1 VEREVCIRIVIRV
14 TSAQL
19 QKFETLVC
27 AMAFGEIW
35 HQGGPVRG
43 SAPEASTR
51 TTSRVPLEARP
62 TVTAFSGEQIVE
74 HPEVAGVEGMSEGNN
89 SLPHLAGLTVPKPA
103 RLRRAGVRRRGRKGR
118 DAKTEHRA
126 AYWHLASV
134 QLGSILRLRSSS
146 ISYG

>member
-1 VEREVCIRIVIRV
+1 
-14 TSAQL
+14 
-19 QKFETLVC
+19 
-27 AMAFGEIW
+27 MAFGEIW

-74 HPEVAGVEGMSEGNN
+74 HAEVAGVEGMSEGNN
-89 SLPHLAGLTVPKPA
+89 SLPHLAGLTVPNPA

-118 DAKTEHRA
+118 DAKTEHGA
-126 AYWHLASV
+126 AYGHLASV
-134 QLGSILRLRSSS
+134 
-146 ISYG
+146 